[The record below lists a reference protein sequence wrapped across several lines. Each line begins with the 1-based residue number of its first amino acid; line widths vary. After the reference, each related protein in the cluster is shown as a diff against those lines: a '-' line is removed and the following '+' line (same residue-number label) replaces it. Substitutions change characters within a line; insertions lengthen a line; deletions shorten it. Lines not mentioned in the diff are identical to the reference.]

1 MPVLSSLVRATGA
14 LTITA
19 TTAADTQTAV
29 IGGKTYTFQTTLT
42 NSDGNVL
49 IGASI
54 TTMAANLAAAIN
66 LDAGAGT
73 TYAALTTKSPHVSAT
88 SAAGVVTVTARV
100 PGLIGNFI
108 ATTETLTN
116 ASWGGATL
124 ASGAGNIWQA
134 ILEIRRDSQINSDV
148 LAALDQIDQL
158 ATSEA

>member
-1 MPVLSSLVRATGA
+1 MPKLSSLVRATGT

-19 TTAADTQTAV
+19 TTSADTQTAV

-42 NSDGNVL
+42 NVDGNVL

-66 LDAGAGT
+66 LGTGAGT
-73 TYAALTTKSPHVSAT
+73 TYATAMTKSPHVSAT

-116 ASWGGATL
+116 ASWGAATL

-134 ILEIRRDSQINSDV
+134 IKEIRDGAQVNSDV
-148 LAALDQIDQL
+148 LAALDAIDQL
-158 ATSEA
+158 AGSEA